1 MEVVADMLASTWVA
15 AAAASRGD
23 AVVSR
28 REATAAAHWRC
39 VRGGGGVILV
49 IGATGTVGA
58 QVVLQLVAVG
68 ERPRGFVRDINAARR
83 QLGEQPELVVGDL
96 DRPETIEA
104 ALDGVDRVF
113 LMTTQSSRQP
123 EWEQRVIEVATGA
136 GVDHLVKLSVF
147 RADEHS
153 LLQVAR
159 QHRRAELALEQ
170 STLAWTILR
179 PVFFMENVRAMVRDD
194 ALFTAARDGRVAM
207 IDSRDIAA
215 VAAAALTRAGHEG
228 NTYTLTGPEALSF
241 DDVASRLSEHF
252 GRRIR
257 HMRVAEGDVRTAL
270 QARGV
275 VPWFADDMAKL
286 HGMLA
291 DGYEEV
297 VTEDVHKVTGSPA
310 RSFTQFMRDT
320 GGI

>member
-1 MEVVADMLASTWVA
+1 M
-15 AAAASRGD
+15 
-23 AVVSR
+23 
-28 REATAAAHWRC
+28 
-39 VRGGGGVILV
+39 ILV

-58 QVVLQLVAVG
+58 EVVSQLVAVG
-68 ERPRGFVRDINAARR
+68 DRPRAFVRDINAARQR
-83 QLGEQPELVVGDL
+83 LGEQPELVVGDL
-96 DRPETIEA
+96 DRRETIEA

-123 EWEQRVIEVATGA
+123 EWEQSVIEVATGA
-136 GVDHLVKLSVF
+136 GVARLVKLSVF
-147 RADEHS
+147 RADERS
-153 LLQVAR
+153 PLQVAR

-194 ALFTAARDGRVAM
+194 ALSTAARDGRVAM

-215 VAAAALTRAGHEG
+215 VAAAALTRAGHED

-257 HMRVAEGDVRTAL
+257 HVRVAEGDVRTAL

-297 VTEDVHKVTGSPA
+297 VTEDVNTVTGSPA
-310 RSFTQFMRDT
+310 RSFPQFIRDT